1 MRQKKTQIKSNNI
14 RLLLHIASSYIQKCQ
29 SMFVIL
35 SKKKDEESEEM
46 KKIVRIISNNFHA
59 IYGVYVYCLLPHE
72 ECVPNSDC

>member
-1 MRQKKTQIKSNNI
+1 M
-14 RLLLHIASSYIQKCQ
+14 LLYIASYIQKCQ

-59 IYGVYVYCLLPHE
+59 IYGV
-72 ECVPNSDC
+72 

>member
-1 MRQKKTQIKSNNI
+1 
-14 RLLLHIASSYIQKCQ
+14 
-29 SMFVIL
+29 MFVIL
-35 SKKKDEESEEM
+35 SKKNEEESEEM